1 MFRAKPNCPKWA
13 CRALGKSSLLQT
25 LPPATPDVK
34 SDGKWL
40 PLCLMEHIPSC
51 HNTLLFPFL
60 PPHACSTARTQST
73 YTGWHLPAT
82 PHPPFSASQ
91 ELQPRGTELCPT
103 LSLLSASDFC
113 CPTWEDNEVPPWPN
127 QLKFSMLL
135 GMQLMN
141 LFLLQQPL
149 PCSHFTGLLLLCVCL
164 MKLMKLMY
172 TDGCSLT
179 QEGTSH

>member
-1 MFRAKPNCPKWA
+1 MAAAVPDGAHPKLPQHTAVPLPSTTCLFNSKNSEHKHTQDGISLQPLIPHSQHHRNCSA
-13 CRALGKSSLLQT
+13 GALSSV
-25 LPPATPDVK
+25 LP
-34 SDGKWL
+34 
-40 PLCLMEHIPSC
+40 
-51 HNTLLFPFL
+51 
-60 PPHACSTARTQST
+60 
-73 YTGWHLPAT
+73 
-82 PHPPFSASQ
+82 SAS
-91 ELQPRGTELCPT
+91 
-103 LSLLSASDFC
+103 SASDFC

-149 PCSHFTGLLLLCVCL
+149 PCSRFTGLLLLCVCL
-164 MKLMKLMY
+164 MKLMKLTY

>member
-1 MFRAKPNCPKWA
+1 MAAAVPDGAHPKLPQHTAVPLPSTTCLFNSKNSEHKHTQDGISLQPLIPHSQHHRNCSPG
-13 CRALGKSSLLQT
+13 ALSSV
-25 LPPATPDVK
+25 LP
-34 SDGKWL
+34 
-40 PLCLMEHIPSC
+40 
-51 HNTLLFPFL
+51 
-60 PPHACSTARTQST
+60 
-73 YTGWHLPAT
+73 
-82 PHPPFSASQ
+82 SAS
-91 ELQPRGTELCPT
+91 C
-103 LSLLSASDFC
+103 LLLTSAAQLGR
-113 CPTWEDNEVPPWPN
+113 TTRPN

-164 MKLMKLMY
+164 MKLMKLTY